1 MSEKRLKNIY
11 FRQYWLVTVTVF
23 CLLQYYWITRLSQT
37 CIVSNTENL
46 KKGSALNK
54 LTTYENFDK
63 IIFLVCSIGTQEEDQ
78 LYAQAIRRLNIDSK
92 VPTSAVIFPYETCL
106 DSVSWWKLWR
116 AYSLVKVRS
125 YVLHSS
131 EQENK
136 TGFIYTNTNKI
147 IPKEGVL

>member
-1 MSEKRLKNIY
+1 MSEKRLNNIH
-11 FRQYWLVTVTVF
+11 FRQYWLVTVTVL
-23 CLLQYYWITRLSQT
+23 CLLQYYWITRLSQS
-37 CIVSNTENL
+37 CIVSNIENL
-46 KKGSALNK
+46 KKDSAINK
-54 LTTYENFDK
+54 LTTSEKLDK

-116 AYSLVKVRS
+116 AYRLVKVHS